1 MMKNH
6 LTAMSELITMA
17 LAGETDTGSAE
28 VQPAR
33 DSQARATNC
42 RWDGGLNSAVPLVNA
57 QFRAFLC
64 LKNLLPKAS
73 LKSYS

>member
-1 MMKNH
+1 MMKNC
-6 LTAMSELITMA
+6 LTGIDELITMA
-17 LAGETDTGSAE
+17 LAGETEAGSAE
-28 VQPAR
+28 VQPVR
-33 DSQARATNC
+33 DSQTMATNC

-57 QFRAFLC
+57 QFRAFVC